1 LEYIFLDFE
10 NVAFQAIPEH
20 ADIQKVFLFVGEKQT
35 KVSLEIAESMQRL
48 GPKAE
53 LIRIKGS
60 GNNALDF
67 HIAFYIGKYSEI
79 HPHGRFRI
87 VSKDKGFD
95 PLVAHLNA
103 RKIDCARVETLATK
117 AISKSDL
124 NEMISGLGAHFN
136 ALSEKARPKKE
147 SKLKAYI
154 KNRIKQEDAIVNDAF
169 EKLVSDGHIEVLGGK
184 IKYSGADI

>member
-1 LEYIFLDFE
+1 MEYILLDFE

-20 ADIQKVFLFVGEKQT
+20 AEIQKVFLFVGEKQT

-79 HPHGRFRI
+79 EPGGEFKI

-95 PLVAHLNA
+95 PLVAHLVA

-117 AISKSDL
+117 AISKTSL
-124 NEMISGLGAHFN
+124 KEMISDLGAHFN
-136 ALSEKARPKKE
+136 GLSEKARPKKE
-147 SKLKAYI
+147 NKMKAYI
-154 KNRIKQEDAIVNDAF
+154 KNRTKQEDAIVNEAF
-169 EKLVSDGHIEVLGGK
+169 AKLVSDGHIEVVGG
-184 IKYSGADI
+184 